1 MTAFEKCKAAL
12 GSYKVVRRFEEKLIL
27 RRLYLTQSGRLDYSR
42 YKSARD
48 ISRDELLCLPD
59 FLCVIVFS
67 EAGVPPIK
75 CRFKRA
81 SECLDYVTAVSPCV
95 WIMNGDLSGVIE
107 IWRGVMTACDL
118 R

>member
-27 RRLYLTQSGRLDYSR
+27 GRLDYSR

-67 EAGVPPIK
+67 EAGTPPIK
-75 CRFKRA
+75 CRFKQA
-81 SECLDYVTAVSPCV
+81 VECLDYITAVSPCV

-107 IWRGVMTACDL
+107 IWRGVMTACGL